1 MAPPRVVNSTG
12 RQTSRNRAGRAWI
25 LRPVALVAAVAL
37 LAVAGCGGSSKPSY
51 CSDRSNLESSVK
63 GLTSAATSGDVSAL
77 KSQVTTIK
85 SDATSL
91 VSSAKSD
98 FPTQTSAI
106 TSSVDTLDNAVKTL
120 PSSPSA
126 AQVATVGSAAANV
139 VNSVKSFSDA
149 TSSKC

>member
-1 MAPPRVVNSTG
+1 MPRRV
-12 RQTSRNRAGRAWI
+12 
-25 LRPVALVAAVAL
+25 
-37 LAVAGCGGSSKPSY
+37 
-51 CSDRSNLESSVK
+51 
-63 GLTSAATSGDVSAL
+63 
-77 KSQVTTIK
+77 
-85 SDATSL
+85 

-106 TSSVDTLDNAVKTL
+106 KSSVDMLSGAVSAL

-139 VNSVKSFSDA
+139 VSSVKSFSDA

>member
-1 MAPPRVVNSTG
+1 MSPKFTRYRRQSRAARLAARVPLT
-12 RQTSRNRAGRAWI
+12 
-25 LRPVALVAAVAL
+25 LVAVAL

-51 CSDRSNLESSVK
+51 CADRSNLESSVK
-63 GLTSAATSGDVSAL
+63 GLTSAATSGDVSAV

-106 TSSVDTLDNAVKTL
+106 KSSVDTLDNAVKTL
-120 PSSPSA
+120 PSSPSR
-126 AQVATVGSAAANV
+126 AQVAAVGSAAANV
-139 VNSVKSFSDA
+139 VSSVKSFSDA